1 LQFTVYRD
9 FLCIKVGLTR
19 VRLCVPNEDEDPN
32 RDERLPDPRDV
43 LVEMTLVPRT
53 GAAVGAVA
61 PAPGPQIRILRTLE
75 VDEYE
80 PPLTPADI
88 LPLTAPRAAPTDNRF
103 AGTARKYAKLSIAD
117 APMETFN
124 DINDLIATLQDDEV
138 MKGKDISTDADSDRV
153 DEEKRNVRVKAFLFA
168 ASLEDDRDFHLII
181 GRAPNKAAKYMT
193 VEISG
198 LPPGNSDSFDKLD
211 EARSAYFEFFGD
223 GLPGTS
229 YDFYDPPIEIE
240 VDGSLF
246 WDASH
251 AEGGR
256 PGPQKLRPK
265 MPVVWEIHPV
275 TKIVFE
281 R

>member
-1 LQFTVYRD
+1 MS
-9 FLCIKVGLTR
+9 
-19 VRLCVPNEDEDPN
+19 NEDEGPS
-32 RDERLPDPRDV
+32 REERLPDPQNV

-75 VDEYE
+75 VDEYD
-80 PPLTPADI
+80 PPLTAADI
-88 LPLTAPRAAPTDNRF
+88 LPLTAPRAAPADNKFR
-103 AGTARKYAKLSIAD
+103 GNARKVAKLSIAD
-117 APMETFN
+117 APIEPFN
-124 DINDLIATLQDDEV
+124 DIDQLIATFEDHET
-138 MKGKDISTDADSDRV
+138 MKDKDISVEADSDRV
-153 DEEKRNVRVKAFLFA
+153 DEENRNVRVTAFLYA
-168 ASLEDDRDFHLII
+168 ASMEDDNDFHLII
-181 GRAPNKAAKYMT
+181 GRAPNKAPKYMT

-211 EARSAYFEFFGD
+211 EARGAYLEFFGD
-223 GLPGTS
+223 GLPGPS
-229 YDFYDPPIEIE
+229 YDFYDPPIKIE
-240 VDGSLF
+240 VEGSLF

-251 AEGGR
+251 AQGGR

-281 R
+281 PE